1 MARAITKTFNG
12 SQTIV
17 TVVRI
22 DNGEMVEE
30 QVVLNGSKSDRA
42 AQAAIKA
49 AFKTSNFMVK
59 SIERKQGEDTQS
71 YSVDAYDFY
80 LNGDFCKADT
90 TYGHDTV
97 TATLK
102 LTVAKFVNVKMEES
116 EYTYFGVTTDN
127 KLRNAIISECGDAN
141 ILVVSKKIE
150 EVRMWMSK
158 DAFIELATKDEQT
171 DDENGE

>member
-1 MARAITKTFNG
+1 MARAITKQFNG

-22 DNGEMVEE
+22 DNGNMVEE
-30 QVVLNGSKSDRA
+30 QIVLNGSKSDRA
-42 AQAAIKA
+42 AQAALKA

-59 SIERKQGEDTQS
+59 NIERKQSEDAKT

-80 LNGDFCKADT
+80 LNADFCKSSA
-90 TYGHDTV
+90 TYGRDTV

-102 LTVAKFVNVKMEES
+102 LTVAKYVNVNMEEN
-116 EYTYFGVTTDN
+116 EYTYFGTTTDN
-127 KLRNAIISECGDAN
+127 KLRNAIISEIGDAN
-141 ILVVSKKIE
+141 ILVTKKAID

-158 DAFIELATKDEQT
+158 EAFIELATKDAQNDT
-171 DDENGE
+171 ANGE